1 MPTKDTLTKLRVKQR
16 KRKCLSKNV
25 KRKTRAVKSMRK
37 HRKSVKKVMRGG
49 ADPIGLGFVLYDDI
63 PLNTSENNPYIIP
76 ICMFFIRKMIFSKDD
91 VYIFFNKYVTGP
103 EITLIV
109 KHYLGIDEGSDFSI
123 DPPITIPDITSDS
136 APTINEN
143 KRYENL
149 WGFLGN
155 TFVKLSGGTR
165 LETGVFEQDKPLFD
179 IRTNQHT
186 MTSNSKPVEIRP
198 RKRDEI
204 TSFLRGDFIK
214 NKIRE
219 SVQPGLFKDYIHKLK
234 ELKLIRWNDHIAKE
248 HNYGEE
254 RRLDT
259 FMFSRA
265 YKDDMTPKYF
275 INNIEYGL
283 FYTNGYAFHQPLQ
296 LLIKN

>member
-1 MPTKDTLTKLRVKQR
+1 
-16 KRKCLSKNV
+16 
-25 KRKTRAVKSMRK
+25 
-37 HRKSVKKVMRGG
+37 
-49 ADPIGLGFVLYDDI
+49 
-63 PLNTSENNPYIIP
+63 
-76 ICMFFIRKMIFSKDD
+76 MFFTRQRDFSKDD
-91 VYIFFNKYVTGP
+91 VYIFFNKYVTGS

-136 APTINEN
+136 AHTINEN
-143 KRYENL
+143 ERYKNL

-214 NKIRE
+214 NKIPKIRE

-234 ELKLIRWNDHIAKE
+234 ELGLIRWDDHIAKKE
-248 HNYGEE
+248 NYDEE

-275 INNIEYGL
+275 INNIEYGI

-296 LLIKN
+296 LPIKN